1 MPYEI
6 KSSPDFAMIDY
17 SLADGESVVAESGAM
32 VSMSSN
38 VQMKTEARGGILA
51 AAKRKLLGG
60 ESIFQNTFTATGGPG
75 RVMLAPGAPGD
86 VVPFELQQG
95 QSLFIQSAAYLAA
108 TPDVNLDTK
117 WGGAKGFF
125 SGVGMFLLKA
135 TGPGTV
141 FVCAYGAIFPKQCE
155 GEYIVDTDHIVAF
168 QAGCPMGVCLNFLG
182 SSLQAPSPCLGDVLN
197 TGKLRRASPRRG
209 CRALEV
215 MLPRNLRRTLPP
227 HCPGFLFASF
237 DYL

>member
-6 KSSPDFAMIDY
+6 KSSPDFAMVDY
-17 SLADGESVVAESGAM
+17 KLADGESVVAESGAM

-38 VQMKTEARGGILA
+38 VRMKTEARGGLLA

-60 ESIFQNTFTATGGPG
+60 ESIFQNTFTAQGGPG
-75 RVMLAPGAPGD
+75 RVMLAPGMPGD
-86 VVPFELQQG
+86 VVAFQLEPQR
-95 QSLFIQSAAYLAA
+95 SLFIQSSSYLAA
-108 TPDVNLDTK
+108 SPDVTLDTK

-141 FVCAYGAIFPKQCE
+141 FVCSYGGILPRQCA

-168 QAGCPMGVCLNFLG
+168 QDTVQYDISKVGGIKSLFFGGEGLVARFAGQGMIYV
-182 SSLQAPSPCLGDVLN
+182 QTRSPG
-197 TGKLRRASPRRG
+197 
-209 CRALEV
+209 ALA
-215 MLPRNLRRTLPP
+215 
-227 HCPGFLFASF
+227 GFLHPFRPVKSSS
-237 DYL
+237 

>member
-6 KSSPDFAMIDY
+6 KSSPDFAMIDFQ
-17 SLADGESVVAESGAM
+17 LQPGESVVAESGAM

-38 VQMKTEARGGILA
+38 VTMKTEARGGILA

-60 ESIFQNTFTATGGPG
+60 ESIFQNTYTAQDGPG

-86 VVPFELQQG
+86 VIAFDLETG
-95 QSLFIQSAAYLAA
+95 RSLMIQSSAYVAA
-108 TPDVNLDTK
+108 TPDVQLDTK

-141 FVCAYGAIFPKQCE
+141 FVASYGAIYPKRCD
-155 GEYIVDTDHIVAF
+155 GAYIVDTDHIVAF
-168 QAGCPMGVCLNFLG
+168 QDTVQYKITKVGGIKSLFFGGEGLVAKFEGQGMIYAQTRSP
-182 SSLQAPSPCLGDVLN
+182 SSLA
-197 TGKLRRASPRRG
+197 A
-209 CRALEV
+209 
-215 MLPRNLRRTLPP
+215 
-227 HCPGFLFASF
+227 FLHPYRPVKSNN
-237 DYL
+237 

>member
-17 SLADGESVVAESGAM
+17 QLADGESVIAESGAM
-32 VSMSSN
+32 VSMSAN
-38 VQMKTEARGGILA
+38 VKIKTEARGGVFA

-60 ESIFQNTFTATGGPG
+60 ESIFQNTFTAEGGPG
-75 RVMLAPGAPGD
+75 RVMLAPGSPGD
-86 VVPFELQQG
+86 IIPFELEAER
-95 QSLFIQSAAYLAA
+95 SLMIQSSAYVAA
-108 TPDVNLDTK
+108 TPDVKLDTK

-141 FVCAYGAIFPKQCE
+141 FVASYGAIYPKRCD

-168 QAGCPMGVCLNFLG
+168 QDTVEYRISKVGGIK
-182 SSLQAPSPCLGDVLN
+182 SLFFGGEGLVARFSGQGMIYAQTRSPTSL
-197 TGKLRRASPRRG
+197 A
-209 CRALEV
+209 
-215 MLPRNLRRTLPP
+215 
-227 HCPGFLFASF
+227 GFLHPYRPVKNSN
-237 DYL
+237 